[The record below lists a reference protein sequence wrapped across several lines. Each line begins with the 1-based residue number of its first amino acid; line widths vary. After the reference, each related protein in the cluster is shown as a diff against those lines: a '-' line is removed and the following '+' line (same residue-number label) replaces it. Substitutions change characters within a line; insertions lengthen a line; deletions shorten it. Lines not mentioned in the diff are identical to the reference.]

1 MANILLLGDPGVG
14 KTTWIDR
21 VIGKK
26 FSDSYMTTLGKNME
40 EINIEGRKI
49 FLHDM
54 SGNERFQEINVYY
67 EIADGALIFYDVSSK
82 NSFERINYWKSK
94 LNKNVPLVL
103 IGNKAD
109 LLKDRLNFISC
120 KEDKHIIQPL
130 LELIEKIPYIEHNE
144 STILDWVMDF
154 FYYYFS
160 LYSTE

>member
-14 KTTWIDR
+14 KTTWINR

-94 LNKNVPLVL
+94 LNKKVPLVL

-109 LLKDRLNFISC
+109 LLKDRLNFIYC
-120 KEDKHIIQPL
+120 
-130 LELIEKIPYIEHNE
+130 
-144 STILDWVMDF
+144 
-154 FYYYFS
+154 
-160 LYSTE
+160 